1 MNIKIFSNF
10 DEALTYHNL
19 ISETDR
25 ETVRTYLY
33 NKWSIPR
40 IIGDIDIL
48 TDTSLLFL
56 LIVNTLETLG
66 RSNNT
71 SCKIALD
78 YLKYLSNNNK
88 RYFENL
94 GIEDC
99 EPYLHE
105 SQYVGM
111 VPAISY
117 CILNKHFK
125 DLADSEVNPSIKI
138 NRAFWQAMYL
148 VVQAIYHKEKRFAGT
163 WYQIVVGFF
172 DNFILEY
179 SLTTYIEG
187 LTFFNRGVRH
197 DMLCPVSGTRDPDF
211 YYQVADGI
219 IVPAEFK
226 KATKTVEALARYSY
240 NDPDYIY
247 KAKVL
252 FTYGLTD
259 AGAFGF
265 YKIDYTS
272 SIYTIEPVKVDSKLI
287 EIVKAVGD
295 KNK

>member
-1 MNIKIFSNF
+1 MNIKIFSSF
-10 DEALTYHNL
+10 DEALAYHDSV
-19 ISETDR
+19 SETER
-25 ETVRTYLY
+25 ETVRIYLH
-33 NKWSIPR
+33 NKWSIPE
-40 IIGDIDIL
+40 IVGDIDIL

-88 RYFENL
+88 QYFESI
-94 GIEDC
+94 GMEDC

-105 SQYVGM
+105 SQYIGM
-111 VPAISY
+111 VPTISY

-125 DLADSEVNPSIKI
+125 DLADSETNPNIKI
-138 NRAFWQAMYL
+138 SKAFWQAMYL
-148 VVQAIYHKEKRFAGT
+148 IVQAIYHKDERYAGT
-163 WYQIVVGFF
+163 WYQTVVGFF
-172 DNFILEY
+172 DNFILEH
-179 SLTTYIEG
+179 SLTTYVDG

-197 DMLCPVSGTRDPDF
+197 DRFCPVSGTHDPDF

-226 KATKTVEALARYSY
+226 KATKTVGALARYSY
-240 NDPDYIY
+240 NNPDYIY

-252 FTYGLTD
+252 FTYGEIDFGVL
-259 AGAFGF
+259 GF
-265 YKIDYTS
+265 YKIDYTVS
-272 SIYTIEPVKVDSKLI
+272 PYTIESVPVDNKLI
-287 EIVKAVGD
+287 EIIKAVVD
-295 KNK
+295 K